1 MAVGDD
7 TYREGY
13 RRAVEDARS
22 TADVAAELGIKDR
35 QVRNLTNE
43 LTLPYARRI
52 GRDWV
57 YWPEDVET
65 LRQRPTDGR
74 TTRWQQ
80 RDTP

>member
-1 MAVGDD
+1 MAIGDEA
-7 TYREGY
+7 YREGY

-22 TADVAAELGIKDR
+22 TADVAAELGLKDR
-35 QVRNLTNE
+35 QIRNLIRT
-43 LTLPYARRI
+43 LDLPYARQI
-52 GRDWV
+52 GRDWAL
-57 YWPEDVET
+57 WPEDVEA